1 MTYFAIKK
9 LESELLHTIIILT
22 MTTLQKSGFG
32 HLEHQKH
39 FFETLK
45 LKNATLKHR
54 NYSSS
59 KLIKTL
65 LFN

>member
-1 MTYFAIKK
+1 
-9 LESELLHTIIILT
+9 